1 MRTRVNRSVTVHV
14 VEPPENVRS
23 ICGLVDRRWKKTNG
37 KPMEVWH
44 PTGDPVTCKRC
55 LERLHT
61 KLAMTTAEDFLALCS

>member
-1 MRTRVNRSVTVHV
+1 
-14 VEPPENVRS
+14 
-23 ICGLVDRRWKKTNG
+23 
-37 KPMEVWH
+37 MEVWH